1 MVNLKEKLQKYID
14 KYLEEELVSCKE
26 IQIEKLD
33 ICENLAYAPR
43 SCSAK
48 VCSDPIKTFIKE
60 TIDPNDFKTV
70 LFRMIEERNLNESD
84 VYNKVHIDR
93 RLFSKIRSDK
103 NYHPSKE
110 TVILLGL
117 SLELKVGELE
127 ELLKS
132 AAYSL
137 PKNNHYDLIIRFCFV
152 NRIYDLISVN
162 DLLDEYGCR
171 LLNC

>member
-14 KYLEEELVSCKE
+14 KYLKEEIISCEE
-26 IQIEKLD
+26 IQTVKLD

-43 SCSAK
+43 SCSAEA
-48 VCSDPIKTFIKE
+48 CSDPVKTFIKE

-70 LFRMIEERNLNESD
+70 LFRMIEERNLSD
-84 VYNKVHIDR
+84 SEVYNKVHIDR

-110 TVILLGL
+110 TVILFGL
-117 SLELKVGELE
+117 SLELKVGEIE
-127 ELLKS
+127 ELLDS

-137 PKNNHYDLIIRFCFV
+137 PKTNYFDLIIRFCFL
-152 NRIYDLISVN
+152 NRIYDVNTVN
-162 DLLDEYGCR
+162 DLLDEYNCR